1 MDVVEIINVLS
12 EFSNLEAEL
21 LLEEID
27 LCAKEIGEI

>member
-1 MDVVEIINVLS
+1 MDVVEIVNILA

-27 LCAKEIGEI
+27 TCAKEIGEI